1 MATHGAEQ
9 RARQHDA
16 PQRCVGWEPEDRL
29 GKKPGGLRA
38 LITRSV
44 AVVAYEWRRVT
55 LNVVYFPKFRD
66 INLTNQ
72 LGFWLTIW
80 P

>member
-1 MATHGAEQ
+1 M
-9 RARQHDA
+9 
-16 PQRCVGWEPEDRL
+16 
-29 GKKPGGLRA
+29 
-38 LITRSV
+38 
-44 AVVAYEWRRVT
+44 AYEWRRVT